1 VSVGLA
7 TVQPFREGRQRKSPS
22 AFCPACYSEI
32 PAAAVV
38 CPYCGASLEEWQRR
52 SYAEK
57 LLHPL
62 ADVRMRVIIALGLL
76 REKWAEAALVECAL
90 RHPIDVVEGHEIV
103 NSLRLIAEGG
113 SGLTALR
120 TLVDKHPARPVRR
133 AAREAIAKLVG

>member
-1 VSVGLA
+1 
-7 TVQPFREGRQRKSPS
+7 
-22 AFCPACYSEI
+22 
-32 PAAAVV
+32 
-38 CPYCGASLEEWQRR
+38 
-52 SYAEK
+52 
-57 LLHPL
+57 
-62 ADVRMRVIIALGLL
+62 MRVIIALGLL

-90 RHPIDVVEGHEIV
+90 RHPIDVVEGLEIV